1 MSTGGLANS
10 QRTRPPR
17 RNNRVAS
24 NNHAASASASPLPST
39 GGNGE
44 VRSVLDG
51 LDQNELTM
59 LLSISQPSEMLEKVL
74 GAVLMMVSP
83 YSPHEVRSAPYLKCS
98 DTIYT
103 AHLHTIRPQQQPIKP
118 TPITLC
124 SLLLSM
130 KVDCSWGALQDWL
143 QVISSCLVQCTH

>member
-1 MSTGGLANS
+1 MLTGGLANS
-10 QRTRPPR
+10 QRTRLPR

-83 YSPHEVRSAPYLKCS
+83 YSPHEVRPTSNAQHHIHSPSSYNPAS
-98 DTIYT
+98 TT
-103 AHLHTIRPQQQPIKP
+103 AHKAHSHHP
-118 TPITLC
+118 
-124 SLLLSM
+124 LLIASADVGGLL
-130 KVDCSWGALQDWL
+130 VGGATRLAAGN
-143 QVISSCLVQCTH
+143 